1 MSIENNTVTLEEVA
15 RLAGVSTS
23 TVSRYLSGT
32 HQVSTEKKAA
42 IDSSIKRLNYR
53 PNLVARGLAKGRTM
67 TVGVLTQEIAS
78 SFFNE
83 AMRGVED
90 ALASHNYEAIFV
102 SGHWNKVEEEQRLL
116 SLIGRRV
123 DGVILLVA
131 DLDDEIMDRHA
142 QGVPMVLLGGQ
153 SASMRVHSLG
163 FDHYSGARMAVQHFV
178 DLGHRR
184 IAFISGPQGRHDA
197 DERLR
202 GYREALEA
210 AGLPYDER
218 LVANGGYVETG
229 GVTAMNTLLDR
240 GLPFSAVFA
249 ANDDSAY
256 GAMLAMYRRGMRVPD
271 DISLVGYDDLPHS
284 SFSLPP
290 LTSVR
295 QPLRDLGREA
305 ASAVVALIEGR
316 RPPRATVAK
325 LELIVRE
332 STKALPVGTN

>member
-1 MSIENNTVTLEEVA
+1 MSIENNSVTLEEVA

-32 HQVSTEKKAA
+32 HVVSQEKVAA
-42 IDSSIKRLNYR
+42 IEGSIKRLNYR

-67 TVGVLTQEIAS
+67 TVGVLTQEISS

-102 SGHWNKVEEEQRLL
+102 SGHWNKVEEEQRLV

-123 DGVILLVA
+123 DGVILLLA
-131 DLDDEIMDRHA
+131 DLDDALMDRHA
-142 QGVPMVLLGGQ
+142 QGVPMVLLGRQ

-163 FDHYSGARMAVQHFV
+163 FDHHNGACEAVRHLIE
-178 DLGHRR
+178 LGHRK
-184 IAFISGPQGRHDA
+184 IAFIAGAQDRLDA
-197 DERLR
+197 EERWR
-202 GYREALEA
+202 GYRDALQA
-210 AGLPYDER
+210 AGLPFDER
-218 LVANGGYVETG
+218 LVAIGGYLETG

-240 GLPFSAVFA
+240 GLPFTAVFA

-256 GAMLAMYRRGMRVPD
+256 GAMLALYRRGMRVPD
-271 DISLVGYDDLPHS
+271 DMSIVGYDDLPHS

-316 RPPRATVAK
+316 KPPRATVAK
-325 LELIVRE
+325 LDLIVRE
-332 STKALPVGTN
+332 STRAMPVV